1 MPEPFDF
8 AIIGAGAS
16 GMAAAVCAAE
26 CGDKVIVIEKNNM
39 IGRKIT
45 ASGNGRCNLMNSGIP
60 RYYGDKRFAEKVL
73 DYCTKDMLIRYW
85 NRLGV
90 RLCEETEGRMYP
102 CTFSGSTISEAYRNR
117 IRSAGINLML
127 QTRVEG
133 IGKENDCF
141 VISAGNNVIHAKRIL
156 ISCGGEAYSRLGG
169 TEDGYRLLARFY
181 HSILPRRPALC
192 PLTTD
197 KKSISGLSGIR
208 VRCTATLKNREQK
221 PVQTEKGEV
230 LFTEKGVSGICIMQL
245 SRCAESGYS
254 IELNLTDRIFPDTKD
269 LIMFLTDYRD
279 KIPDLSPD
287 AILNG
292 ILMPKLS
299 YAVMKQ
305 AGTEIKNR
313 KAGDLSCLEIRT
325 IAEATR
331 KYRLT
336 VTGNL
341 GMPESQVTAG
351 GADCSEFSPQTME
364 SKIEKGVFASGE
376 VLNVDG
382 DCGGFNLMFATASG
396 ILAGM
401 NGRKDG
407 LF

>member
-1 MPEPFDF
+1 MPETYDF
-8 AIIGAGAS
+8 AVIGAGAS
-16 GMAAAVCAAE
+16 GLAAAVCAAE
-26 CGDKVIVIEKNNM
+26 CGDKVIIIEKNNM

-45 ASGNGRCNLMNSGIP
+45 ASGNGRCNLMNSGLP
-60 RYYGDKRFAEKVL
+60 RYYGDRKFAEKVL

-85 NRLGV
+85 NSLGI

-102 CTFSGSTISEAYRNR
+102 STFSGSTIAEAYRNR
-117 IRSAGINLML
+117 IKSAGIKLML

-133 IGKENDCF
+133 IRKEEECF
-141 VISAGNNVIHAKRIL
+141 AVSSGNQVIHAKRIL
-156 ISCGGEAYSRLGG
+156 ISCGGEAYCRLGG
-169 TEDGYRLLARFY
+169 TEDGYLLLARFY
-181 HSILPRRPALC
+181 HSILPLRPALC

-197 KKSISGLSGIR
+197 KTSISGLSGIR
-208 VRCTATLKNREQK
+208 VRCTATMKNREQK
-221 PVQTEKGEV
+221 HVQTEKGEV
-230 LFTEKGVSGICIMQL
+230 LFTEKGISGICIMQL
-245 SRCAESGYS
+245 SRYAESGYS
-254 IELNLTDRIFPDTKD
+254 IELNLTDRIFPETED
-269 LIMFLTDYRD
+269 LIRFLNDYRD
-279 KIPDLSPD
+279 KIPVSAPE

-305 AGTEIKNR
+305 AGTEMKNR
-313 KAGDLSCLEIRT
+313 KAGDLSCSEIRR

-331 KYRLT
+331 KYSLT

-341 GMPESQVTAG
+341 GMTEAQVTAG

-364 SKIEKGVFASGE
+364 SRIINGVFASGE